1 MGLAMNSRLE
11 AGLVLDQAVGG
22 TVQVVID
29 TLFAKIQSEEYP
41 ADSRL
46 PSERAMAAELGVSR
60 NTVREALDVLATHN
74 IIRRRAGSG
83 SFVTYRA
90 RAVEQA
96 GSGSIAERTSPLD
109 HLVVRSI
116 IEPEMVRLATI
127 NMSPR
132 ELEELDDIVSR
143 IERVRTDVGEFIK
156 CEEEL
161 YRKIAQGTRN
171 PLLEA
176 CYELTI
182 DVCRQSFRTALM
194 RRHLTPDRIQNYQAR
209 YNTLF
214 NAIAAR
220 DVEAAVEFVKL
231 HLIDEQKLLLHES

>member
-1 MGLAMNSRLE
+1 MTTRLD
-11 AGLVLDQAVGG
+11 ADTLSMHSVGG

-29 TLFAKIQSEEYP
+29 TLFQKIKSREYP
-41 ADSRL
+41 VDTRL
-46 PSERAMAAELGVSR
+46 PSERSLAAELGVSR
-60 NTVREALDVLATHN
+60 NTVREALDVLETKK

-90 RAVEQA
+90 KTATETGTSTV
-96 GSGSIAERTSPLD
+96 AERTSPLD

-132 ELEELDDIVSR
+132 EIEELDDILTR
-143 IERVRTDVGEFIK
+143 IEQVRNDADEFTQ
-156 CEEEL
+156 CEEDF
-161 YRKIAQGTRN
+161 YRKIARGTRN
-171 PLLEA
+171 PLLDS

-182 DVCRQSFRTALM
+182 QVCRQSFRSALM
-194 RRHLTPDRIQNYQAR
+194 RRHLTPDRIQDYQSR

-214 NAIAAR
+214 NAIASR
-220 DVEAAVEFVKL
+220 DVEAAVEFIKL
-231 HLIDEQKLLLHES
+231 HLIEEQKLLLHDT